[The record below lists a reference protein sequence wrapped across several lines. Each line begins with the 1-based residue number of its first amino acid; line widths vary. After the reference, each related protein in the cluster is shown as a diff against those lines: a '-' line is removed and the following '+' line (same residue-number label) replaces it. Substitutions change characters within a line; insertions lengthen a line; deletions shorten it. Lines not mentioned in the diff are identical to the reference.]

1 MSGAPVSGAPASDA
15 PVSDAPVSGAHASG
29 APEGATPSA
38 PALTGVLETALYVT
52 DLERSTAFYRRL
64 FGGRVLL
71 DEPGRMR
78 ALDVAGR
85 QVLLLFLVGA
95 SDREN
100 PVPGGVVP
108 AHDASGRMHVCFAV
122 PAEALAAWEGHLA
135 RLDVAVVGRVH
146 PERGGTCLYLR
157 DPDGHL
163 VELATP
169 GVWEIY

>member
-1 MSGAPVSGAPASDA
+1 V
-15 PVSDAPVSGAHASG
+15 
-29 APEGATPSA
+29 
-38 PALTGVLETALYVT
+38 
-52 DLERSTAFYRRL
+52 ERAAEFYQRL
-64 FGGRVLL
+64 LGSRVLL

-85 QVLLLFLVGA
+85 QVLLLFKQGA

-108 AHDASGRMHVCFAV
+108 PHDARGRIHVCFAV
-122 PAEALAAWEGHLA
+122 PGHAFAAWEAHLGA
-135 RLDVAVVGRVH
+135 LGVPVQSRVH
-146 PERGGTCLYLR
+146 AERGATCLYLR

-169 GVWEIY
+169 GLWEGVY